1 LASKNGLKNREEV
14 STLPL
19 CSLERL
25 FFYKEKVMSKYRNR
39 SNRSVPILDK
49 QDELFD
55 EEICE
60 ICGQIAK
67 RGWYGRWGESGVCSR
82 ACDEE
87 MTKRI
92 IGHRGECDEQIL

>member
-1 LASKNGLKNREEV
+1 
-14 STLPL
+14 
-19 CSLERL
+19 
-25 FFYKEKVMSKYRNR
+25 MSKYRNR

-55 EEICE
+55 EE
-60 ICGQIAK
+60 
-67 RGWYGRWGESGVCSR
+67 
-82 ACDEE
+82 